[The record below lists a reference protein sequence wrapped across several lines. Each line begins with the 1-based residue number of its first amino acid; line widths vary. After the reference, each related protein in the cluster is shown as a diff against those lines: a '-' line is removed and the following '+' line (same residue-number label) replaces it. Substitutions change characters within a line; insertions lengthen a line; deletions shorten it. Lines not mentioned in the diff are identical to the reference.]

1 MKANGLKE
9 NLAKL
14 RELAGLTQKQLA
26 TRVGASASS
35 VSRWESGT
43 VAPKRG
49 DVERLDETLNAG
61 GQLMRE
67 WEREA
72 SGSQLPPWMRDTVRL
87 EQEATSIDY
96 VSPVLVPGL
105 LQSPSYSAIV
115 IAGAQPITDQGT
127 IDRLV
132 RLRCRRYAELRNYNN
147 PRVSAV
153 FPHTALTAFPE
164 CVRKE
169 QTGQLVEMCESGRL
183 SVHLVPEGAF
193 LWGVTSPM
201 ALYRLRGGG
210 VTASS
215 DHMSGNFLHGG
226 ADDWERLGEVA
237 KHAFAAALP
246 SDQSRKLLEDLT

>member
-1 MKANGLKE
+1 MKAHGFRE

-35 VSRWESGT
+35 VSRWESGAI
-43 VAPKRG
+43 APRRG
-49 DVERLDETLNAG
+49 DVALLDETLNAG
-61 GQLMRE
+61 RQLLRE
-67 WEREA
+67 WERET

-87 EQEATSIDY
+87 EQEATSIEY

-105 LQSPSYSAIV
+105 LQSPSYAAIV
-115 IAGAQPITDQGT
+115 ITGAQPIIDQDT
-127 IDRLV
+127 VDRLV
-132 RLRCRRYAELRNYNN
+132 RLRCRRYAELRQYND

-153 FPHTALTAFPE
+153 FPYTALTAFPE
-164 CVRKE
+164 HVRQE
-169 QTGQLVEMCESGRL
+169 QAAHVAEMCEFGRL
-183 SVHLVPEGAF
+183 AVHLVPEGAF

-226 ADDWERLGEVA
+226 ADDWERLSEVA

-246 SDQSRKLLEDLT
+246 FDQSRKLVEDLR